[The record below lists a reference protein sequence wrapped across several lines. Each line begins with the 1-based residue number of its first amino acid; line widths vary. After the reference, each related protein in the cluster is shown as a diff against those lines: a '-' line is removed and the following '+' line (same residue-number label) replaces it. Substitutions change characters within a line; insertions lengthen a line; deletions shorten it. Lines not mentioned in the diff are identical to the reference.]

1 MPVAGRMELF
11 AMSAGVEATV
21 IVSAAG
27 GLALAALV
35 AFGLWWF
42 RPFRSGTDEPSI
54 MGEHEEEHRT
64 PGDR

>member
-1 MPVAGRMELF
+1 MSVAGRMELF
-11 AMSAGVEATV
+11 ALSAAVEATL
-21 IVSAAG
+21 IVSAAS

-42 RPFRSGTDEPSI
+42 RPFRSDSDELSI
-54 MGEHEEEHRT
+54 PGEHEEEHRT